1 MEKTTILIVE
11 DEAIVAADLAGKL
24 GLLGYD
30 VVGTVA
36 TGEDAI
42 EMACG
47 LKPQVVLMDI
57 RLKREMDG
65 IEATEAI
72 NRRHCAPVIYL
83 TSHSDAVT
91 LARAKLSGP
100 FGYILKPFE
109 ERELSTTIEMALY
122 KHQSEQKLREQR
134 EWLQVTLVSIGDAV
148 ITCDTKGLVTFLNPV
163 AEELSGWVNDE
174 AGGRPIREVF
184 SLINE
189 DSRLPPDDI
198 VTLVLKEGKTKTL
211 ANHTALVTRDGREI
225 PIEDSAAPI
234 LDFNGR
240 VIGAVIVF
248 HDVTEKRR
256 DQEALKRSH
265 EELEMLVGERTK
277 ELKELNEDL
286 ENRIIERTAQL
297 KSANETLRASRI
309 AALNLMEDAVIARKE
324 AEELSAELLLEIEE
338 RKRAEEERQTSVEF
352 LQLVNESKNSADL
365 IRTATF
371 FFREKSGCE
380 AVGLRLRDGD
390 DYPYFE
396 AHGFPEVFV
405 LLENHLCEYNENG
418 ELIRDSAGDPV
429 VECMCG
435 NVIRGRLD
443 PSKPFFTSN
452 GSFWSNC
459 TTELL
464 AGTTEA
470 DRQAR
475 TRNRCNGEGYES
487 VALIPLCMGEER
499 LGLLQLNDRQQ
510 GRFSPAAIALWERL
524 SGYLS
529 VALTKFSAEEALREN
544 YQRSNLLAET
554 TAQLLASDSPQSV
567 VDNLCRRVMEVL
579 DCQAFFNFLVDEKA
593 GRLHLN
599 ACAGIPED
607 EVKKLEW
614 LDYGAAVCGCA
625 ARDACRIVAE
635 DIPNT
640 PDPRTELVK
649 SYGITAYACHPL
661 MVQGRVL
668 GTLSFG
674 TCNRP
679 GFAMDELSLMK
690 AVADQVAI
698 AMERKQADRSLRL
711 AKDAAEAATRAK
723 SQFLA
728 NMSHEL
734 RTPMTGVLGMLEIV
748 KSGSLDEK
756 QREAIDMAHASGRS
770 LIRII
775 NDILDLTKV
784 ESGKLVIEVKPFD
797 LADCVAGAVDILI
810 PEARRKGLDLVRS
823 VADGLPRTVAGD
835 KVRLQ
840 QVLTNLAGNAVKFT
854 EKGKVEVKVTSGGNT
869 STGKKDITFTVADT
883 GIGISNDKK
892 ELIFDSFNQA
902 DVSHTR
908 QYGGTGLGL
917 SISRELVEK
926 MGGTLSFESTEGK
939 GSSFIFTIPFFETE
953 PEIETE
959 PVSVTAEPKESVV
972 TPYEDR
978 NVRILIAED
987 DEVTRKI
994 LGFMLQQFKFNL
1006 YFATNGRMAVEMW
1019 EDGDYDLIIMD
1030 GQMPV
1035 MDGFAATGAIRER
1048 ERERGGHIP
1057 IVAMTAHALRE
1068 DKERCLA
1075 AGMDAYVSKPIDF
1088 KKCIEVIQ
1096 ELLGRDR

>member
-1 MEKTTILIVE
+1 MDKTTILIVE
-11 DEAIVAADLAGKL
+11 DEAIVATDLTGKL
-24 GLLGYD
+24 GQLGYE
-30 VVGTVA
+30 VVA
-36 TGEDAI
+36 TAARGEEAVKL
-42 EMACG
+42 ACS

-57 RLKREMDG
+57 RLKGTMDG
-65 IEATEAI
+65 IEAAEAI
-72 NRRHCAPVIYL
+72 RRRHCAPVIYL
-83 TSHSDAVT
+83 TAHSDPVT
-91 LARAKLSGP
+91 LERAKLSGP
-100 FGYILKPFE
+100 FGFILKPFE
-109 ERELSTTIEMALY
+109 ERELSTTIEMALF
-122 KHQSEQKLREQR
+122 KHQS
-134 EWLQVTLVSIGDAV
+134 
-148 ITCDTKGLVTFLNPV
+148 
-163 AEELSGWVNDE
+163 
-174 AGGRPIREVF
+174 
-184 SLINE
+184 
-189 DSRLPPDDI
+189 DS
-198 VTLVLKEGKTKTL
+198 K
-211 ANHTALVTRDGREI
+211 
-225 PIEDSAAPI
+225 
-234 LDFNGR
+234 
-240 VIGAVIVF
+240 
-248 HDVTEKRR
+248 
-256 DQEALKRSH
+256 
-265 EELEMLVGERTK
+265 
-277 ELKELNEDL
+277 
-286 ENRIIERTAQL
+286 
-297 KSANETLRASRI
+297 LRASRI

-324 AEELSAELLLEIEE
+324 AEGTSAKLRIEIEE

-352 LQLVNESKNSADL
+352 LQLVNESKNSAEL
-365 IRTATF
+365 IRRATT

-380 AVGLRLRDGD
+380 AVGLRLREGD

-396 AHGFPEVFV
+396 AHGLPEVFV

-429 VECMCG
+429 IECMCG
-435 NVIRGRLD
+435 NVIRGRFD

-464 AGTTEA
+464 ASTTDA

-487 VALIPLCMGEER
+487 VALIPLSIGEQR

-510 GRFSPAAIALWERL
+510 GRFSPETIALLERL

-529 VALTKFSAEEALREN
+529 VALTKFNAEAALKESEEKLRLFIEFAPAGLAMFDRDMRYIHASRRWCNDYMLGDRELRGVSH
-544 YQRSNLLAET
+544 YEIFPEIGGEWKKAHRRGLAG
-554 TAQLLASDSPQSV
+554 
-567 VDNLCRRVMEVL
+567 EVL
-579 DCQAFFNFLVDEKA
+579 RSEADRFERIDGSVQWVRWEIRPWRDSA
-593 GRLHLN
+593 GDVG
-599 ACAGIPED
+599 GI
-607 EVKKLEW
+607 V
-614 LDYGAAVCGCA
+614 
-625 ARDACRIVAE
+625 IFAE
-635 DIPNT
+635 DIS
-640 PDPRTELVK
+640 E
-649 SYGITAYACHPL
+649 S
-661 MVQGRVL
+661 
-668 GTLSFG
+668 
-674 TCNRP
+674 
-679 GFAMDELSLMK
+679 
-690 AVADQVAI
+690 
-698 AMERKQADRSLRL
+698 KQAEDDLRL
-711 AKDAAEAATRAK
+711 AKETAEAATQAK

-734 RTPMTGVLGMLEIV
+734 RTPMTGVLGMLEIA
-748 KSGSLDEK
+748 KNGPLDEK

-784 ESGKLVIEVKPFD
+784 ESGKLVIEEKPFD

-854 EKGKVEVKVTSGGNT
+854 DKGKVEVKVTSNGNT
-869 STGKKDITFTVADT
+869 SVGKKNITFTVADT
-883 GIGISNDKK
+883 GIGISDDKQ

-939 GSSFIFTIPFFETE
+939 GSSFTFTIPLFEAE

-1006 YFATNGRMAVEMW
+1006 YFATDGRMAVEMW

-1075 AGMDAYVSKPIDF
+1075 VGMDAYVSKPIDF

-1096 ELLGRDR
+1096 GLLGSER